1 MQFEIN
7 GQSYFLNYVP
17 AEGWMLFAPTPRG
30 VRVLPIIND
39 DEVEVFR
46 HLLLDEEQDETKPT
60 N

>member
-17 AEGWMLFAPTPRG
+17 AQGWMLFAPTLNG
-30 VRVLPIIND
+30 VRELTVVND
-39 DEVEVFR
+39 DNVEILR
-46 HLLLDEEQDETKPT
+46 HVVVEEEQDENKPT